1 MCLSKRVLKV
11 TPSATLEITSL
22 AKKLKAEGHD
32 VVGFAAG
39 EPDFDTPIPIKKAAI
54 TAIKQGFTK
63 YTPSIGTPALRKAIS
78 NKFKSENRLSY
89 SPEQIVVSSGAKHCL
104 YNVFQAIAQKGDEVI
119 IPKPYW
125 VSYPEMVK
133 LADAKAVFLKT
144 ESKDNFKINPLEL
157 KKLLTKRTK
166 AIILNSPSNPTGSIY
181 NKAELIKI
189 AKICVKNKILIISDE
204 IYEKLLYDNKKHV
217 SIGSLDK
224 KVLGITITVN
234 GVSKAYSM
242 TGWRIGYLGAPLAI
256 AKSIKK
262 IQDHSTSNPSSIS
275 QMATVAALK
284 LPSKNIEQMRAKF
297 EKRRDY
303 ILSRLDKIDKIS
315 YIKPQGAF
323 YVFCNISK
331 LSKDSKSFA
340 KKLLEKKKVALVP
353 GVGFGAEGF
362 VRLSFA
368 ADIATIKEGL
378 DRIEQWAKQ

>member
-1 MCLSKRVLKV
+1 M
-11 TPSATLEITSL
+11 
-22 AKKLKAEGHD
+22 
-32 VVGFAAG
+32 
-39 EPDFDTPIPIKKAAI
+39 
-54 TAIKQGFTK
+54 
-63 YTPSIGTPALRKAIS
+63 
-78 NKFKSENRLSY
+78 
-89 SPEQIVVSSGAKHCL
+89 
-104 YNVFQAIAQKGDEVI
+104 
-119 IPKPYW
+119 
-125 VSYPEMVK
+125 
-133 LADAKAVFLKT
+133 
-144 ESKDNFKINPLEL
+144 
-157 KKLLTKRTK
+157 
-166 AIILNSPSNPTGSIY
+166 
-181 NKAELIKI
+181 
-189 AKICVKNKILIISDE
+189 
-204 IYEKLLYDNKKHV
+204 

-368 ADIATIKEGL
+368 ADVATIKEGL